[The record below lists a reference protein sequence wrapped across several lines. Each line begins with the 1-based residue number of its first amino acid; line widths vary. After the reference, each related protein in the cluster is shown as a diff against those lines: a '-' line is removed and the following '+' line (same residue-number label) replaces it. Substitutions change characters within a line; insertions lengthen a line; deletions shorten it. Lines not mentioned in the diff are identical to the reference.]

1 MFVNILTVDDK
12 SSLLNR
18 DNLRQLTQ
26 MQLSLKQ
33 KTFSQFVSA
42 FLKSGF
48 SFEFKKKKITLI
60 ADVFPKLLTPKNV
73 VK

>member
-12 SSLLNR
+12 SSFLNR

-48 SFEFKKKKITLI
+48 SFEFKKKNDSHSWCISEIT
-60 ADVFPKLLTPKNV
+60 DSQKCG
-73 VK
+73 

>member
-12 SSLLNR
+12 SCLLNT

-48 SFEFKKKKITLI
+48 SFEFKKKK
-60 ADVFPKLLTPKNV
+60 
-73 VK
+73 

>member
-12 SSLLNR
+12 SSSLLNR

-48 SFEFKKKKITLI
+48 SFEFFKKN
-60 ADVFPKLLTPKNV
+60 DSHS
-73 VK
+73 